1 MSFFGGL
8 KLTRPAGKKKQ
19 GSDSA
24 RSAPSSLEKRNAKG
38 SGGRAKR
45 AALRTNRLIKENQ
58 DDGDF
63 WETLEKS
70 TTSTTAGAEQLS
82 PYSMLKRQEQQR
94 AASASNAE
102 RTQPVLVVP
111 PFFAG
116 TGPSGARPLPQL
128 SPYSMM
134 KRQDQVN
141 HCRVNQET
149 PDAPS
154 PPGAEALSAGFRLG
168 ECNPEAESKVAQ
180 TGPVAAL
187 RMIKASNLP
196 RQQAFAEQPKQK
208 VLVAPP
214 SYIPTLATDEEV
226 AAGQVYRAPVIVKD
240 DPYANI
246 LKTLGKKIDR
256 VGRSPRDNS
265 STTAS
270 VLINT
275 LTGADEKK
283 AQQEIKELQQLVGG
297 GDPYRKLKKQ
307 IKKEQNQSK
316 LNDAALTAEDID
328 KELAHAMQEMEVMR
342 KRRKE
347 DLKTLQ
353 TIRSQRLRDETELEK
368 RMATRI
374 SWAEEKKELQDNL
387 DMAFVSL
394 QASHSKNQVMAAEIA
409 TLKKENEHLL
419 EDVAR
424 HKNIAI
430 LQSAPSPRQTKPA
443 DTMLILADIDTE
455 TAPREDLV
463 AFVSRLKTAL
473 TESREDAMR
482 RHGEARR
489 AKALASE
496 LLERKMSELAR
507 SPHQLSEETKKMIAV
522 ANGRIKELEEEAH
535 LTMQVLKDRIKRVE
549 KESCEFYVNYKL
561 LKRRLDEIK
570 KSSANSPERM
580 AATMSSPTTI
590 R

>member
-19 GSDSA
+19 GSNSA
-24 RSAPSSLEKRNAKG
+24 RSALSSSEKRNAGG

-45 AALRTNRLIKENQ
+45 AAFRNNNRTIKENQ
-58 DDGDF
+58 GDGDF

-70 TTSTTAGAEQLS
+70 TASTTAGAEQLS

-94 AASASNAE
+94 AASASNTE
-102 RTQPVLVVP
+102 RKQPVLVVP
-111 PFFAG
+111 P
-116 TGPSGARPLPQL
+116 GARPLPQL

-134 KRQDQVN
+134 KRQGEVN
-141 HCRVNQET
+141 RRRMIQET
-149 PDAPS
+149 SDAPS
-154 PPGAEALSAGFRLG
+154 PPGAEALSAGFCLG
-168 ECNPEAESKVAQ
+168 ERKPEVETKVAQ

-196 RQQAFAEQPKQK
+196 RQQAFAEPPRQK
-208 VLVAPP
+208 ILVAPP
-214 SYIPTLATDEEV
+214 NYIPTLATDEDE

-246 LKTLGKKIDR
+246 LKTLGKKVDR
-256 VGRSPRDNS
+256 LERSPREKS

-297 GDPYRKLKKQ
+297 QDPYRKLKKQ
-307 IKKEQNQSK
+307 IKKEQKQSK
-316 LNDAALTAEDID
+316 LNVASLTAEDID
-328 KELAHAMQEMEVMR
+328 KELARAMQGMEAMR

-353 TIRSQRLRDETELEK
+353 TIRSQRLHDETELEK
-368 RMATRI
+368 RKASRV

-409 TLKKENEHLL
+409 TLKKENEQLL
-419 EDVAR
+419 QDVAR
-424 HKNIAI
+424 NKNLAI
-430 LQSAPSPRQTKPA
+430 LQSAVSPRQEKPA

-455 TAPREDLV
+455 TAPREELV
-463 AFVSRLKTAL
+463 AFVARLKTAL

-489 AKALASE
+489 AKSLASG
-496 LLERKMSELAR
+496 LLERKLLELAQ
-507 SPHQLSEETKKMIAV
+507 SPQQLSEETKKMIAV
-522 ANGRIKELEEEAH
+522 ANSRIKELEEEAR
-535 LTMQVLKDRIKRVE
+535 LTMNVLKDRIKRVE

-561 LKRRLDEIK
+561 VKRRLDEMK
-570 KSSANSPERM
+570 KSSATSPERM
-580 AATMSSPTTI
+580 AAIMSSPTTI